1 MKEKKYWVMNWKV
14 LESKTDQKNEHV
26 KKQMNIKGNKRKI
39 SKWMN
44 KQRRK
49 NREKKLIVSCGEK
62 ESMNED
68 ANRKHKM

>member
-1 MKEKKYWVMNWKV
+1 
-14 LESKTDQKNEHV
+14 
-26 KKQMNIKGNKRKI
+26 
-39 SKWMN
+39 MN